1 MCCLYILLTN
11 KPIFNIW
18 GDEIADSATRASQ
31 NRSKQP
37 TQKVPM
43 VGFFTLP
50 LKMKRDPASPNQE

>member
-1 MCCLYILLTN
+1 MLETYLLSNNN
-11 KPIFNIW
+11 KGVMIVRLKP
-18 GDEIADSATRASQ
+18 Q